1 MFFAMLAFSLVLGY
15 AGTMETTANS
25 KTLITEKMARAIA
38 YAFIPV
44 VSDAREAHDTARKQ
58 DREMLA
64 QFGATPDAMEAA
76 GFASESTRYTRT
88 HKKLMVLM
96 VFAKGI
102 KDRTKAGDTYL
113 EDEIEYVYSQI
124 QHNHT
129 SWNANPDFDAL
140 YAGAAE
146 GWDSVLNILQKELS
160 SAK

>member
-1 MFFAMLAFSLVLGY
+1 
-15 AGTMETTANS
+15 METTANP
-25 KTLITEKMARAIA
+25 KTLITEKMARSIA

-44 VSDAREAHDTARKQ
+44 VSDARQDHDTARKQ

-76 GFASESTRYTRT
+76 GFSSESTRYIRT

-102 KDRTKAGDTYL
+102 KDRVRAGDVYL

-129 SWNANPDFDAL
+129 AWNANSNAEVYFDAL

-146 GWDSVLNILQKELS
+146 GWDAVLTVLQKELTS
-160 SAK
+160 K